1 MPAMLR
7 HHVSRFIVTTALA
20 GSLIDWVM
28 FATMVVTVDQ
38 LLGSTPWATAIVLIA
53 RIIPGVVFAPVA
65 ARRIDRGD
73 LLSSLRLHEVL
84 RVGAVAGLAVSFAAE
99 TVVGVIAAIVVMEF
113 AAAMQAAGREAA
125 ISRHVPS
132 SLFTSVNTATAVISY
147 GLLPVGPLIVG
158 VVGPE
163 VGWGVVIVGG
173 ALIAASYLLLRLP
186 VATAA
191 AADDAAVSADG
202 VDPATLPAHGDW
214 KRITVAAAFGVVPAV
229 ALFTLGPDFAE
240 TWLGSRASTGPLYA
254 MVLGGGAVG
263 FALAN
268 TRHFRAEL
276 AMLIAAAGVGAMSV
290 PGLWAGGLVALGL
303 GAGGAYLDLQTRL
316 QHAASD
322 PSEFAA
328 AFATLKIATG
338 AAVLGAPALARFGG
352 LAAVLVVG
360 AGVAVVGAG
369 VSAAGV
375 AGLGALVRRVGRR
388 PGRAAQLAVRE
399 VFAVLLRLTVR
410 VRVTNPD
417 ARVDGP
423 AVIVSNH
430 PNWLDGAVVVLA
442 DRSLRP
448 VARWQAHR
456 GARLAIWAGNAV
468 VTTARTDREPRPAW
482 EQAADHLRTGGR
494 IWLAPEGGAH
504 SGLELLAPRSGAVRM
519 AHAASVPVQPLGIRW
534 RDGHA
539 GPDLRRWRPW
549 RRPTVDLVWGAA
561 VTTSGDVDH
570 DNDAMMA
577 RLAAASGVAWAP
589 DPAPAPALTA
599 VA

>member
-84 RVGAVAGLAVSFAAE
+84 RVGAVAGLAASFAAE

-132 SLFTSVNTATAVISY
+132 TLFTSVNTATAVISY
-147 GLLPVGPLIVG
+147 GLLPVGPVIVG

-163 VGWGVVIVGG
+163 VGWAVVIVGG

-186 VATAA
+186 TAVVPVAT
-191 AADDAAVSADG
+191 SAHSHQAG
-202 VDPATLPAHGDW
+202 PTNVRAHGDW
-214 KRITVAAAFGVVPAV
+214 KRLTVAAAFGVVPAV
-229 ALFTLGPDFAE
+229 ALFTLGPDLAE
-240 TWLGSRASTGPLYA
+240 SWLGSRTSTGPLYGL
-254 MVLGGGAVG
+254 VLAGGAVG

-268 TRHFRAEL
+268 TRHFRAEI
-276 AMLIAAAGVGAMSV
+276 AMLVAAGGVGVMLV

-316 QHAASD
+316 QHAATD

-328 AFATLKIATG
+328 AFATLKVATG
-338 AAVLGAPALARFGG
+338 AAVLGAPALSRLGG
-352 LAAVLVVG
+352 HGAVLAVG
-360 AGVAVVGAG
+360 AGVAVIGAA
-369 VSAAGV
+369 VSAAGTTDLRGIVRGV
-375 AGLGALVRRVGRR
+375 ARRA
-388 PGRAAQLAVRE
+388 GRAVQLVVRE
-399 VFAVLLRLTVR
+399 VFATVLRLAVR
-410 VRVTNPD
+410 VHVANPE
-417 ARVDGP
+417 ARLEGP
-423 AVIVSNH
+423 AVVVSNH

-448 VARWQAHR
+448 IARWQANR
-456 GARLAIWAGNAV
+456 GARLAIWAGGAV
-468 VTTARTDREPRPAW
+468 VTTAQTALEPRPAY
-482 EQAADHLRTGGR
+482 EQAADHLRVGGR

-504 SGLELLAPRSGAVRM
+504 AGAELLAPRSGAVRM
-519 AHAASVPVQPLGIRW
+519 AHAAAVPIQPLGIRW
-534 RDGHA
+534 RDHRA
-539 GPDLRRWRPW
+539 GPDLRGWRPW
-549 RRPTVDLVWGAA
+549 RRPTVDLVWG
-561 VTTSGDVDH
+561 TPTRTEGDVEG
-570 DNDAMMA
+570 DNDRMMA
-577 RLAAASGVAWAP
+577 SLATASGVPWS
-589 DPAPAPALTA
+589 PAPSRHLTA

>member
-1 MPAMLR
+1 MPALLR

-84 RVGAVAGLAVSFAAE
+84 RVGAVTGLAVSFAAQ

-132 SLFTSVNTATAVISY
+132 GLFTSVNTATAVISY
-147 GLLPVGPLIVG
+147 GLLPVGPVIVG
-158 VVGPE
+158 VVGPQ
-163 VGWGVVIVGG
+163 VGWAVVIAGG

-186 VATAA
+186 TATTATTTHHADAEDRGVA
-191 AADDAAVSADG
+191 D
-202 VDPATLPAHGDW
+202 ATLPAHGDW

-229 ALFTLGPDFAE
+229 ALFTLGPDLAE
-240 TWLGSRASTGPLYA
+240 GWLGSRASTGPLYA
-254 MVLGGGAVG
+254 LVLAGGAVG

-276 AMLIAAAGVGAMSV
+276 AMLVAAAGVGAMLV
-290 PGLWAGGLVALGL
+290 PGLWAGGLVALGV

-316 QHAASD
+316 QHAATD

-338 AAVLGAPALARFGG
+338 AAVLGAPALARLGG
-352 LAAVLVVG
+352 LSAVLVVG

-369 VSAAGV
+369 VATGGD
-375 AGLGALVRRVGRR
+375 AGLRGLVRQAVARL
-388 PGRAAQLAVRE
+388 GRAAQLAVRE
-399 VFAVLLRLTVR
+399 GFATVLRLAVR
-410 VRVTNPD
+410 VRVVNPD

-430 PNWLDGAVVVLA
+430 PNWLDGAIVVLA

-468 VTTARTDREPRPAW
+468 VTTARTDREPRPAY
-482 EQAADHLRTGGR
+482 EQAADHLRAGGR

-504 SGLELLAPRSGAVRM
+504 SGSTLLPPRSGAVRM
-519 AHAASVPVQPLGIRW
+519 AHAAGVPIQPLGIRW

-549 RRPTVDLVWGAA
+549 RRPTVDLVWGEPTG
-561 VTTSGDVDH
+561 TTGDVNH
-570 DNDAMMA
+570 DNDRMMA
-577 RLAAASGVAWAP
+577 RLATASDVAWSP
-589 DPAPAPALTA
+589 TPTLTA